1 MASDYRTA
9 EKTTLP
15 YAIDLVKQS
24 GVASTAGQP
33 LAILDQACGT
43 GVVAVALHDALGS
56 QSEKDWCLTCTDV
69 SISMVAAIQERIEK
83 NGWENTDA
91 AVSDI
96 LKTGFPEDQYT
107 HIFGAFIFMALPDS
121 QAALDEALRILKPG
135 GTIGIVCWGSFGWID
150 HVNAAAALLPGN
162 LPQIS
167 TEDFMRAM
175 GDGRWEDPTWVKT
188 QFQNRGLN
196 EVQVTSVGKTIAQGI
211 SEVSALLKGPL
222 NFIKSRFW
230 TEKQRQQS
238 GAQFAPALAQHL
250 EDLYGKGNQME
261 INSTGIIATGRLP
274 H

>member
-1 MASDYRTA
+1 MASNYRTA

-43 GVVAVALHDALGS
+43 GVVAVALHDAFRS
-56 QSEKDWCLTCTDV
+56 QPEKDWRLTCTDV
-69 SISMVAAIQERIEK
+69 SSSMVAAIQERIQK
-83 NGWENTDA
+83 SGWENTDA
-91 AVSDI
+91 AVSDV

-135 GTIGIVCWGSFGWID
+135 GTIGVVCWGSFGWID

-175 GDGRWEDPTWVKT
+175 GDGRWEDPTWVRT

-196 EVQVTSVGKTIAQGI
+196 QVQVTLVGKTIAQEI
-211 SEVSALLKGPL
+211 SGFSALLKGPL
-222 NFIKSRFW
+222 NFIMSRFW
-230 TEKQRQQS
+230 TEKQRQQIS
-238 GAQFAPALAQHL
+238 AQFAPALVQHL

-261 INSTGIIATGRLP
+261 VNSTGIIATGRLP